1 VDPVTELENAL
12 GAELLRSTLLRAA
25 KPKLGSRYIV
35 EDVLGRG
42 ASGLVVAALDDRL
55 NRPVALK
62 VRPVEGDSAMLAE
75 ARALARL
82 DHPNVVRV
90 HDVEVVT
97 TRLDGRE
104 FKLWLVSMARL
115 EGRTMRAWLREQQRT
130 VPEILAVLVDV
141 GRGLAAAHAQR
152 IVHRDVKPDNIIVR
166 ADGAAQVV
174 DFGLA
179 VQSAS
184 TQSELGGM
192 RPTAGTDPYISPEAR
207 VGRTTRKSD
216 QFSLGVTLVEA
227 LTGTPVPAGRRA
239 PPGVSSATWAVARRA
254 TEPEPDERFESMSAL
269 VDEMV
274 RAARA
279 PASSRVWPSVIGVA
293 AVSALLGVGV
303 AWTTDEAA
311 TSGQNNSVD
320 ESPSDAGLLDD
331 APEPRAADAWTPP
344 IDADTHDAAVMPHD
358 ANARDARADDATST
372 ASAVTTT
379 SLVTSASAGACGLRS
394 RSYAFQ
400 TRWTQG
406 DRPDVLEGRYELG
419 VDLRRDRPVDLR
431 LTQVEPSRDRHWIR
445 DRDLSEGCAL
455 HLVTTGR
462 RLRYEFWLEFDGAA
476 VTGRFE
482 ATGAMTFS
490 GVVGG

>member
-1 VDPVTELENAL
+1 VDQVSELENAL

-97 TRLDGRE
+97 TQLDGRE

-130 VPEILAVLVDV
+130 VPEILAVLIDV

-152 IVHRDVKPDNIIVR
+152 ISHRDVKPDNIMVR
-166 ADGAAQVV
+166 PDGAAQVV

-184 TQSELGGM
+184 TQAELGGL
-192 RPTAGTDPYISPEAR
+192 RPAAGTDAYIAPEAR
-207 VGRTTRKSD
+207 VGHGSRKSD

-227 LTGTPVPAGRRA
+227 LTGTPLPAGRRA
-239 PPGVSSATWAVARRA
+239 PSTVPAAVWSIAQQATSPDPDDRFTEMTALVNALVRASRTRSDARSWPLAVGLAALALTAVAV
-254 TEPEPDERFESMSAL
+254 M
-269 VDEMV
+269 
-274 RAARA
+274 AA
-279 PASSRVWPSVIGVA
+279 SHWPVIGVGSA
-293 AVSALLGVGV
+293 AG
-303 AWTTDEAA
+303 E
-311 TSGQNNSVD
+311 
-320 ESPSDAGLLDD
+320 SDAGLEAMTDATVNDAILDVGQQYETD
-331 APEPRAADAWTPP
+331 PP
-344 IDADTHDAAVMPHD
+344 VVAEATQSLDAATAPVAETRACPVPTD
-358 ANARDARADDATST
+358 GPRTFLAVRTRGGSPSAASRGTYRLGLEVRGREVRAVSLRRTAPARDTLEVLHFSFTNDCMLNITARADA
-372 ASAVTTT
+372 
-379 SLVTSASAGACGLRS
+379 
-394 RSYAFQ
+394 
-400 TRWTQG
+400 
-406 DRPDVLEGRYELG
+406 
-419 VDLRRDRPVDLR
+419 RD
-431 LTQVEPSRDRHWIR
+431 
-445 DRDLSEGCAL
+445 
-455 HLVTTGR
+455 
-462 RLRYEFWLEFDGAA
+462 YEFWLTIAGAT

-482 ATGAMTFS
+482 ATHDPDQPDF
-490 GVVGG
+490 GGNVEPAP

>member
-1 VDPVTELENAL
+1 MSELENAL

-97 TRLDGRE
+97 TQLDGRE

-152 IVHRDVKPDNIIVR
+152 IVHRDVKPDNIMVR
-166 ADGAAQVV
+166 PDGAAQVV

-192 RPTAGTDPYISPEAR
+192 RPTAGTDPYIAPEAR

-239 PPGVSSATWAVARRA
+239 PPGVPSATWAIARRA
-254 TEPEPDERFESMSAL
+254 TEPEPEERFDDMSAF
-269 VDEMV
+269 VDKMV
-274 RAARA
+274 RATRA
-279 PASSRVWPSVIGVA
+279 PASSRMWPSLAVIA
-293 AVSALLGVGV
+293 ASSVLLGVGV
-303 AWTTDEAA
+303 AWTAGGIPEPTQADGA
-311 TSGQNNSVD
+311 D
-320 ESPSDAGLLDD
+320 RPSADAGLLDD
-331 APEPRAADAWTPP
+331 ASGRAADAWTHVPDAAP
-344 IDADTHDAAVMPHD
+344 ALDAPDSADTSPQVAAE
-358 ANARDARADDATST
+358 NDARVDEVAEARRVVSSARVDACRI
-372 ASAVTTT
+372 
-379 SLVTSASAGACGLRS
+379 GS
-394 RSYAFQ
+394 RAYVFH
-400 TRWTQG
+400 TRWTDG
-406 DRPDVLEGRYELG
+406 DRPTVLDGRYELG
-419 VDLRRDRPVDLR
+419 VDVRRNQPLDLR

-445 DRDLSEGCAL
+445 DRDLSEACVL
-455 HLVTTGR
+455 HLATHGR
-462 RLRYEFWLEFDGAA
+462 RFRYDFWLQFDGAA

-482 ATGAMTFS
+482 ATGAISFS
-490 GVVGG
+490 GTVGR